1 MRILVVDDEPDILE
15 LVGYNLTKEGF
26 EVELAKDGADA
37 FEKITK
43 NRYDLLIL
51 DLMLPLMSGLDICK
65 AMKRDMKLEKIPI
78 IMLTAKA
85 DEVDRVI
92 GLELGADDYVT
103 KPFSPR
109 ELIARVKAVLR
120 RMRKEEKAALN
131 IIMAGDITLDLTRY
145 AVFVGEKE
153 VEISATEF
161 KLLEFLM
168 KNKGKVFTR
177 EKLLDS
183 VWKDEKFVEERNV
196 DVHITRLRSAIEKDN
211 KEPRYIKTKWGVGY
225 YFSED

>member
-1 MRILVVDDEPDILE
+1 MKILIVDDEPDIIE
-15 LVGYNLTKEGF
+15 LVRYNLAKDGF
-26 EVELAKDGADA
+26 DVDMAKDGADA
-37 FEKITK
+37 FEKIKK
-43 NRYDLLIL
+43 NYYDLLIL

-65 AMKRDMKLEKIPI
+65 AVKRDTKLEKMPI

-120 RMRKEEKAALN
+120 RTRKEEKAAVN
-131 IIMAGDITLDLTRY
+131 VISAGDITLDLNRY
-145 AVFVGEKE
+145 AVFVGNKE
-153 VEISATEF
+153 VEVSATEF

-196 DVHITRLRSAIEKDN
+196 DVHITRLRSAIEKGN
-211 KEPRYIKTKWGVGY
+211 KEPQYIKTKRGIGY

>member
-1 MRILVVDDEPDILE
+1 MKILIVDDEPDIIE
-15 LVGYNLTKEGF
+15 LVRYNLAKDGF
-26 EVELAKDGADA
+26 DVDMAKDGADA
-37 FEKITK
+37 FEKIKK
-43 NRYDLLIL
+43 NYYDLLIL

-65 AMKRDMKLEKIPI
+65 AVKRDTKLEKMPI

-120 RMRKEEKAALN
+120 RTRKEEKAAVN
-131 IIMAGDITLDLTRY
+131 VISAGDITLDLNRY
-145 AVFVGEKE
+145 AVFVGNKE
-153 VEISATEF
+153 VEVSATEF

-168 KNKGKVFTR
+168 KNKGKY
-177 EKLLDS
+177 LL
-183 VWKDEKFVEERNV
+183 ERNFLTV
-196 DVHITRLRSAIEKDN
+196 SGKMKNLLR
-211 KEPRYIKTKWGVGY
+211 KEMLMFI
-225 YFSED
+225 